1 MGLSSSRQRTT
12 QTSTGNATTTPQ
24 VPGYI
29 QQPVS
34 DYYGR
39 VGNLATQTPGSNT
52 FAPSQLQQQAFT
64 GAGNL
69 GAGRANLAQGAD
81 ATRGLLDYTPDNVT
95 AGQLSNT
102 NLDPYMNPFQ
112 SNVIDSLLGDFS
124 QANDLGINS
133 LRAIGQG
140 VHGGSRQ
147 AVAAGQ
153 LVGDN
158 TRNLAGQIANL
169 RSQGFNNAQQA
180 AQFDIQ
186 NRLGADTFNSQQGLA
201 GANFRGNMAS
211 QLGQLGAT
219 QGADERAN
227 LGLMGDLGAQQQ
239 QANAMS
245 DPAMQQAAW
254 LQQLQ
259 SLLGLNPAAL
269 IGQNVQSSGT
279 QTGTTTSNP
288 GLMGILGPILQ
299 GAGQAFASDIRLKRD
314 IVPRSDTINGTPLYE
329 YSYIWDEP
337 GVRHVGVMAQEAPPH
352 AVIVMD
358 NGYLAVDYGAL

>member
-39 VGNLATQTPGSNT
+39 VGNLATQTPGANV
-52 FAPSQLQQQAFT
+52 FGPSQLQTQAFT
-64 GAGNL
+64 GAQNL
-69 GAGRANLAQGAD
+69 GAGRANITQGAD

-95 AGQLSNT
+95 AGQLSDT

-112 SNVIDSLLGDFS
+112 TDVIDSLLGDFS
-124 QANDLGINS
+124 HANDLGLNS
-133 LRAIGQG
+133 LRSMTPNGAY
-140 VHGGSRQ
+140 GGSRQ
-147 AVAAGQ
+147 AVSAGQ

-158 TRNLAGQIANL
+158 TRTLTGQLANL
-169 RSQGFNNAQQA
+169 RSNNFQQAQQG

-201 GANFRGNMAS
+201 GAQFQGNMAN
-211 QLGQLGAT
+211 QLAALGAT
-219 QGADERAN
+219 GDANDRAN

-259 SLLGLNPAAL
+259 QLLGLNPAAL

-288 GLMGILGPILQ
+288 GLAGILGTLFQGGGIL
-299 GAGQAFASDIRLKRD
+299 GG
-314 IVPRSDTINGTPLYE
+314 G
-329 YSYIWDEP
+329 
-337 GVRHVGVMAQEAPPH
+337 G
-352 AVIVMD
+352 
-358 NGYLAVDYGAL
+358 

>member
-1 MGLSSSRQRTT
+1 MGLSTSKTKSSS
-12 QTSTGNATTTPQ
+12 TSKGTATTTPQ

-29 QQPVS
+29 QGPVS
-34 DYYGR
+34 DYFGR
-39 VGNLATQTPGSNT
+39 VGNLASQTPGANA
-52 FAPSQLQQQAFT
+52 FAPSQLQQQAFS
-64 GAGNL
+64 GAGSL
-69 GAGRANLAQGAD
+69 GAGRANITQGAD
-81 ATRGLLDYTPDNVT
+81 ATRGLLDFTPDSVQ
-95 AGQLSNT
+95 AGQLSSTDLN
-102 NLDPYMNPFQ
+102 PYMDPFQ

-124 QANDLGINS
+124 HANDLGINS

-158 TRNLAGQIANL
+158 TRNLTGQIANL
-169 RSQGFNNAQQA
+169 RSQGFQNAQQA
-180 AQFDIQ
+180 ALQDIN
-186 NRLGADTFNSQQGLA
+186 NRLGADQFNSQQGLA
-201 GANFRGNMAS
+201 GANFRLGAA
-211 QLGQLGAT
+211 GQLGNTGIA
-219 QGADERAN
+219 QDANDRAN

-259 SLLGLNPAAL
+259 QLLGLNPAAL
-269 IGQNVQSSGT
+269 IGQQVNSTGSQQGT
-279 QTGTTTSNP
+279 QSTSDPMGAIGT
-288 GLMGILGPILQ
+288 ILN
-299 GAGQAFASDIRLKRD
+299 AAATAYASDRRLKKD
-314 IVPRSDTINGTPLYE
+314 IVPRGDTINGTPLYE
-329 YSYIWDEP
+329 FSYIWDEP